1 MGGWLVR
8 GGDQNWPGLRGGYV
22 FGEGAIIDNIKA
34 GKKCFEVIFACNN
47 IDTTLL

>member
-1 MGGWLVR
+1 MGGWVGRSKLAR
-8 GGDQNWPGLRGGYV
+8 TEGGYV